1 MDSLTFHDIRFEKA
15 NAIST
20 YRRTQKITTLFRLVE
35 LLFFMIVVSR
45 FSVQFATSLKA
56 SGECFRGINVA
67 VISPRFV
74 FLLGNVIV
82 IVLFLKSRRFS
93 AKNGEIKI
101 ADDIYQEH
109 VEKCRKINSRKL
121 EEKKASEARRKLIR
135 FPSENL
141 ERERR
146 HGEERRRYL
155 PRSVTEARRKSP
167 NSRRKSE
174 AGVSAAED
182 DMSSEEF
189 RRTVEAFIARQQR
202 FLREE

>member
-1 MDSLTFHDIRFEKA
+1 MESLAFHNIRFEKA

-20 YRRTQKITTLFRLVE
+20 YRRIQKITTFFRLVE
-35 LLFFMIVVSR
+35 LLFFVIVVSR
-45 FSVQFATSLKA
+45 FSSQFATSLKV
-56 SGECFRGINVA
+56 SGECFRGITVA

-74 FLLGNVIV
+74 FLIGNVIV

-93 AKNGEIKI
+93 AKNGEVKI

-109 VEKCRKINSRKL
+109 VEKCRKINSGKL
-121 EEKKASEARRKLIR
+121 EEKKASEAQRKIIR
-135 FPSENL
+135 FRSENL
-141 ERERR
+141 EREKR
-146 HGEERRRYL
+146 HGEERRRDL

-167 NSRRKSE
+167 DCRRKLDT
-174 AGVSAAED
+174 AVSVAED
-182 DMSSEEF
+182 DTSSEEF